1 MLSNENDS
9 KKLAKYCCEKCD
21 FNTSSKND
29 YNRHLLTKKH
39 NSSNSQCLAM
49 EKTQKNSYICECGKQ
64 YMDNSG
70 LWRHKNKSNCD
81 VIIKDKSDSESDD
94 EYDIIKSKKNEEL
107 ITYLIKE
114 NAEFKQLLIEQNKQM
129 IEMCKN
135 AGNYNHT
142 NSHNK
147 SFNLQFF
154 LNETCKDALNI
165 SDFVKS
171 IKPSLEDLEATGR
184 LGYVEGVSN
193 IILKNLNTL
202 DSNMRPIHCT
212 DIKREVLYVKDNDEW
227 IKEQD
232 EKPVLTNAI
241 KVVANENIKN
251 INQWRTSN
259 PGCTL
264 ADSRKN
270 DMYLKIVSN
279 AMSGS
284 SSDETC
290 KNINKIIGNVSK
302 KVIIDR
308 V

>member
-21 FNTSSKND
+21 FNTCSKND
-29 YNRHLLTKKH
+29 YGRHLLTKKH

-70 LWRHKNKSNCD
+70 LWRHKNKSKCD

-135 AGNYNHT
+135 AGNNTINT
-142 NSHNK
+142 NSNNK

-171 IKPSLEDLEATGR
+171 IKPSLEDLETTGR

-284 SSDETC
+284 SCDETC

-308 V
+308 

>member
-1 MLSNENDS
+1 MFSNDCLA
-9 KKLAKYCCEKCD
+9 KKLKDFTCEKCD
-21 FNTSSKND
+21 FNTSNKND
-29 YNRHLLTKKH
+29 YNRHILTKKH
-39 NSSNSQCLAM
+39 ISNDSQCLAT
-49 EKTQKNSYICECGKQ
+49 EKTQKNSYICECGKK

-70 LWRHKNKSNCD
+70 LWRHKNKSKCD
-81 VIIKDKSDSESDD
+81 NNKYKSDSESDD

-114 NAEFKQLLIEQNKQM
+114 NSEFKQLLIEQNKQM
-129 IEMCKN
+129 IELCKN
-135 AGNYNHT
+135 AGNNNNT

-171 IKPSLEDLEATGR
+171 IKPSLEDLETTGR

-193 IILKNLNTL
+193 IILKNLITL

-232 EKPVLTNAI
+232 DKPVLTNAI
-241 KVVANENIKN
+241 KVVANANIRN
-251 INQWRTSN
+251 INEWRSSN
-259 PGCTL
+259 PGCTA

-284 SSDETC
+284 SSDDTC

-302 KVIIDR
+302 KIIIDR
-308 V
+308 

>member
-1 MLSNENDS
+1 MATDKHQIASLATNGNDLATNGNDLAINMSQNGQLTCSNCN
-9 KKLAKYCCEKCD
+9 KNYKCR
-21 FNTSSKND
+21 T
-29 YNRHLLTKKH
+29 
-39 NSSNSQCLAM
+39 
-49 EKTQKNSYICECGKQ
+49 
-64 YMDNSG
+64 G
-70 LWRHKNKSNCD
+70 LWKHKQKCTNNNTVNSHILEFQDNVKVDMND
-81 VIIKDKSDSESDD
+81 TNLIIQILKQ
-94 EYDIIKSKKNEEL
+94 NED
-107 ITYLIKE
+107 
-114 NAEFKQLLIEQNKQM
+114 FKQLIMDQNKTILDQNNKLF
-129 IEMCKN
+129 ELYKN
-135 AGNYNHT
+135 AGNNNHNHT

-171 IKPSLEDLEATGR
+171 IKPSLEDLETTGR

-202 DSNMRPIHCT
+202 DSTMRPIHCT

-227 IKEQD
+227 IKELD
-232 EKPVLTNAI
+232 EKPVLTKAI
-241 KVVANENIKN
+241 KVIANENIKN
-251 INQWRTSN
+251 INEWRNSH
-259 PGCTL
+259 PGCT
-264 ADSRKN
+264 ASDSRKN

-284 SSDETC
+284 SSEETG
-290 KNINKIIGNVSK
+290 KNITKIIGNVSK